1 MDRVDRNR
9 QMSTECQRCRTIKSF
24 LDGIG
29 AAEDGMLVEDPRGFS
44 TEGSPLKRESECN
57 AGNLAG
63 MEKEMGRRGRT
74 MREGQQ
80 SRAALPREWGSGVRA
95 EFDEGVV
102 GMKRKS
108 RLITRRG
115 GFGGKFFWFGVLTV
129 SVLRPHSLSFSS
141 HV

>member
-108 RLITRRG
+108 RL
-115 GFGGKFFWFGVLTV
+115 
-129 SVLRPHSLSFSS
+129 
-141 HV
+141 